1 LYKENKA
8 IEMRVHPSIVA
19 IALLAGCHPSSNAGN
34 TTVAANESHPAE
46 TGGHGVPAPD
56 PGATMSLGQLDLG
69 KDKDSYNR
77 TVDLAQEALGTLGGS
92 SAGVRQTTVGAS
104 SGKRA
109 FTARALASTLPPVG
123 SGNGAERVTRQ
134 EVELDPP
141 SSADW
146 IARSRIVYAGAP
158 AIDVYLYD
166 TPVVAAN
173 TAPDDAATMLEVKA
187 SKLVDTPIGVAAR
200 TGSKGEGPA
209 FWCMALPVSVSRDGV
224 CAMTANG
231 TKRLLM
237 TTYARRND
245 NEPAVNPEAVR
256 RLFATLRIM
265 YAKR

>member
-1 LYKENKA
+1 
-8 IEMRVHPSIVA
+8 MRAHVSIVA

-34 TTVAANESHPAE
+34 TTAAANESPSDDA
-46 TGGHGVPAPD
+46 GRHGVPARA
-56 PGATMSLGQLDLG
+56 PGVTMSLGQLDLS

-77 TVDLAQEALGTLGGS
+77 TVDLAKEALGTLGGS
-92 SAGVRQTTVGAS
+92 SGGVRPATVGPS
-104 SGKRA
+104 NGERA
-109 FTARALASTLPPVG
+109 FAARALSSSLPPVG
-123 SGNGAERVTRQ
+123 SGNGAERVARQ

-187 SKLVDTPIGVAAR
+187 SKLVDIPNGVAAR

-209 FWCMALPVSVSRDGV
+209 FWCMALPVSVSREGV
-224 CAMTANG
+224 CAMTANS

-237 TTYARRND
+237 TSYARRSD
-245 NEPAVNPEAVR
+245 NEPVVNPEAIS

>member
-1 LYKENKA
+1 
-8 IEMRVHPSIVA
+8 MRAHGSIVA

-34 TTVAANESHPAE
+34 TTVAAHESRPGDAGRHV
-46 TGGHGVPAPD
+46 VPATD
-56 PGATMSLGQLDLG
+56 PGVTMSLGQLDLS
-69 KDKDSYNR
+69 KDKDSYKR
-77 TVDLAQEALGTLGGS
+77 TVDLATEALGTLGGS
-92 SAGVRQTTVGAS
+92 SGGVRQTTVGMS
-104 SGKRA
+104 NEERA

-141 SSADW
+141 GSADW

-187 SKLVDTPIGVAAR
+187 DKLVDTPIGVVAR

-209 FWCMALPVSVSRDGV
+209 FWCMALPVSVSQDGV

>member
-1 LYKENKA
+1 MKA
-8 IEMRVHPSIVA
+8 HPSIAA

-34 TTVAANESHPAE
+34 TTVAAHESRSDGAGRHV
-46 TGGHGVPAPD
+46 VPARD
-56 PGATMSLGQLDLG
+56 PGATMSLGQLDLS

-77 TVDLAQEALGTLGGS
+77 TVDLAKEALGTPGGS
-92 SAGVRQTTVGAS
+92 SGGVRQTTVGAS
-104 SGKRA
+104 NGERA
-109 FTARALASTLPPVG
+109 FTAQALTNSLPPVG

-141 SSADW
+141 GSAAW

-173 TAPDDAATMLEVKA
+173 TDPGDAATMLEVKA
-187 SKLVDTPIGVAAR
+187 SKLVDIPNGIAAR

-209 FWCMALPVSVSRDGV
+209 FWCMALPVSVSQDGV
-224 CAMTANG
+224 CAMTANS

-237 TTYARRND
+237 TTYARRSD
-245 NEPAVNPEAVR
+245 NEPVVNAEAIS